1 MTRVL
6 KRPMFR
12 MGGPTYEG
20 ITSGL
25 APRQGYQNQG
35 SVQPMSEY
43 EKELL
48 ERTQATQRV
57 RDRLVPTR
65 GRGDL
70 SQFLIDF
77 GLDVAS
83 ATPSGSIFSTAAS
96 SAKDPYAR
104 YTAKKAER
112 LSDEDKFT
120 TSMLGDIAEQMS
132 EERQEAIE
140 AGATGKKQYE
150 YAGRY
155 ADFQALVS
163 KQRELETQKDK
174 LLRNRE
180 NMPDNIDTSIIDSQI
195 QQVEKQLADNEKFQ
209 GLFADKEVDETR
221 KAILKG
227 ISTGVF
233 TFEQLEHYDRTKKE
247 TGTGEAPRED
257 SATGG
262 RVGYATAGQV
272 VPGDM
277 PRTSQAD
284 VMQSMSF
291 EDLRSRLPSTITND
305 VIQLLAN
312 SQEALVEFSNIQTES
327 DIRSFNRK
335 YEVNLVLPAEA

>member
-12 MGGPTYEG
+12 LGGPANEG

-25 APRQGYQNQG
+25 APRLGYADG
-35 SVQPMSEY
+35 KTFE
-43 EKELL
+43 
-48 ERTQATQRV
+48 ERMEERQALY
-57 RDRLVPTR
+57 DKYAPTR

-77 GLDVAS
+77 GLNVAS
-83 ATPSGSIFSTAAS
+83 AEPTGSILSTAAAE
-96 SAKDPYAR
+96 AKDPYAR
-104 YTAKKAER
+104 YTARKEAR

-120 TSMLGDIAEQMS
+120 TAMIGDIYEQRKKT
-132 EERQEAIE
+132 EREGISAQ
-140 AGATGKKQYE
+140 GDKQY
-150 YAGRY
+150 A
-155 ADFQALVS
+155 ALAEDQLLATLLNKKSGLQKEIDQLRKVEDTGGVHPPRPID
-163 KQRELETQKDK
+163 QDRIDRLQTEL
-174 LLRNRE
+174 
-180 NMPDNIDTSIIDSQI
+180 DNLDVRI
-195 QQVEKQLADNEKFQ
+195 
-209 GLFADKEVDETR
+209 R
-221 KAILKG
+221 
-227 ISTGVF
+227 
-233 TFEQLEHYDRTKKE
+233 DRTGGDTAWDKIPDDIKMAIYDE
-247 TGTGEAPRED
+247 VEAEMPNASTQEILQEVIRRI
-257 SATGG
+257 SKMKFATGG

-272 VPGDM
+272 IPGEM

-284 VMQSMSF
+284 TIQSMSF

>member
-1 MTRVL
+1 
-6 KRPMFR
+6 MFR
-12 MGGPTYEG
+12 IGGSTNEG

-25 APRQGYQNQG
+25 APRQGYRHG
-35 SVQPMSEY
+35 EDVDPGFMKDVQEY
-43 EKELL
+43 QHHIDELM
-48 ERTQATQRV
+48 
-57 RDRLVPTR
+57 PTR

-77 GLDVAS
+77 GLNVAS
-83 ATPSGSIFSTAAS
+83 ATPSGSIFSTAAA

-104 YTAKKAER
+104 YTAKKAAR

-120 TSMLGDIAEQMS
+120 QAMISDVAEHMS
-132 EERQEAIE
+132 KERREFI
-140 AGATGKKQYE
+140 GAQGEKQYAALAE
-150 YAGRY
+150 DQLLATLLNKKSGLQKEIDQLRKVEDTAGVHPPRPI
-155 ADFQALVS
+155 DQD
-163 KQRELETQKDK
+163 RIDK
-174 LLRNRE
+174 LQIEL
-180 NMPDNIDTSIIDSQI
+180 DNLDVRI
-195 QQVEKQLADNEKFQ
+195 
-209 GLFADKEVDETR
+209 R
-221 KAILKG
+221 
-227 ISTGVF
+227 
-233 TFEQLEHYDRTKKE
+233 DRTGGDTAWDKIPDDIKMAIYDE
-247 TGTGEAPRED
+247 VEAEMPNASTMEILQEVIRRI
-257 SATGG
+257 SKMKFATGG

-284 VMQSMSF
+284 VIQSMSF

-327 DIRSFNRK
+327 DIRAFNRK

>member
-1 MTRVL
+1 
-6 KRPMFR
+6 MFR
-12 MGGPTYEG
+12 IGGPANEG

-25 APRQGYQNQG
+25 APRLGYAEG
-35 SVQPMSEY
+35 KTFE
-43 EKELL
+43 
-48 ERTQATQRV
+48 ERMEERQAIY
-57 RDRLVPTR
+57 DKYAPTR

-70 SQFLIDF
+70 SKFLIDF

-83 ATPSGSIFSTAAS
+83 ATPSGSILSTAAA
-96 SAKDPYAR
+96 SAKDPYER
-104 YTAKKAER
+104 YTARKEAR
-112 LSDEDKFT
+112 ISDQDKFT
-120 TSMLGDIAEQMS
+120 RAMIGDISEQMS
-132 EERQEAIE
+132 EEEQERI
-140 AGATGKKQYE
+140 AGRGTGTDRGFE

-163 KQRELETQKDK
+163 KQRKLETQKDK
-174 LLRNRE
+174 LIRDKE
-180 NMPDNIDTSIIDSQI
+180 NMPGNIDTSIIDSQI

-247 TGTGEAPRED
+247 TGIGEAPRED

-272 VPGDM
+272 IPGEM

-305 VIQLLAN
+305 VIQLLAK
-312 SQEALVEFSNIQTES
+312 SQEALVDFSNIQTES

>member
-12 MGGPTYEG
+12 IGGPANEG

-25 APRQGYQNQG
+25 APRQGYAEPG
-35 SVQPMSEY
+35 SVQPMSGM
-43 EKELL
+43 EKDYL
-48 ERTQATQRV
+48 EAKAI
-57 RDRLVPTR
+57 RDKYAPTR

-77 GLDVAS
+77 GLNVAS
-83 ATPSGSIFSTAAS
+83 ATPSGSILSTAAA

-104 YTAKKAER
+104 FTAKKEAR
-112 LSDEDKFT
+112 LADEDKFT
-120 TSMLGDIAEQMS
+120 RAMIGDIYEQREKTKRAE
-132 EERQEAIE
+132 IE
-140 AGATGKKQYE
+140 ARGVGKKQYE
-150 YAGRY
+150 YAAQY
-155 ADFQALVS
+155 
-163 KQRELETQKDK
+163 KDYQDLISQERK
-174 LLRNRE
+174 VKEQIAKVQEDRE
-180 NMPDNIDTSIIDSQI
+180 NMPGNLPTTVIDSQI
-195 QQVEKQLADNEKFQ
+195 KRLEDDLKYIMEKKSMFQEQEKDEQRQIILKNIPEYYTFED
-209 GLFADKEVDETR
+209 LRIYDETG
-221 KAILKG
+221 KL
-227 ISTGVF
+227 
-233 TFEQLEHYDRTKKE
+233 
-247 TGTGEAPRED
+247 PED
-257 SATGG
+257 QATGG

-272 VPGDM
+272 IPGEM

-284 VMQSMSF
+284 VIQSMSF

>member
-12 MGGPTYEG
+12 IGGPANEG

-25 APRQGYQNQG
+25 APRLGYADG
-35 SVQPMSEY
+35 KTFE
-43 EKELL
+43 
-48 ERTQATQRV
+48 ERMEERQALY
-57 RDRLVPTR
+57 DKYAPTR

-83 ATPSGSIFSTAAS
+83 ATPSGSILSTAAA

-112 LSDEDKFT
+112 LSDQDKFT
-120 TSMLGDIAEQMS
+120 RAMIGDISEQMS
-132 EERQEAIE
+132 EEEQERLAAGTADRGFEYKGRYDDYTALLKEQRVLEKQMRNLEEGIKSLPPSADPSITQSQIDRLKEQIE
-140 AGATGKKQYE
+140 DNKRKQNLFVDTARDPVLEGLIGQLKADIITPQQLKDYLETGKMPE
-150 YAGRY
+150 
-155 ADFQALVS
+155 
-163 KQRELETQKDK
+163 DK
-174 LLRNRE
+174 
-180 NMPDNIDTSIIDSQI
+180 
-195 QQVEKQLADNEKFQ
+195 
-209 GLFADKEVDETR
+209 
-221 KAILKG
+221 
-227 ISTGVF
+227 
-233 TFEQLEHYDRTKKE
+233 
-247 TGTGEAPRED
+247 
-257 SATGG
+257 ATGG

-272 VPGDM
+272 VPGEM

-312 SQEALVEFSNIQTES
+312 SQEALVDFSNIQTES

>member
-1 MTRVL
+1 
-6 KRPMFR
+6 MFR
-12 MGGPTYEG
+12 IGGSTNEG

-25 APRQGYQNQG
+25 APRQGYRHG
-35 SVQPMSEY
+35 EDVDPGFMKDVQEY
-43 EKELL
+43 QHHIDELM
-48 ERTQATQRV
+48 
-57 RDRLVPTR
+57 PTR

-77 GLDVAS
+77 GLNVAS
-83 ATPSGSIFSTAAS
+83 AEPTGSILSTAA
-96 SAKDPYAR
+96 AEARDPYAR
-104 YTAKKAER
+104 FTAKKAER

-120 TSMLGDIAEQMS
+120 RAMIGDIYEQRKKT
-132 EERQEAIE
+132 ERERIT
-140 AGATGKKQYE
+140 AGATGDKQYAALAE
-150 YAGRY
+150 DQLLATLLNKKSGLQKEIDQLRKVEDTAGVHPPRPI
-155 ADFQALVS
+155 DQD
-163 KQRELETQKDK
+163 RIDK
-174 LLRNRE
+174 LQIEL
-180 NMPDNIDTSIIDSQI
+180 DNLDVRI
-195 QQVEKQLADNEKFQ
+195 
-209 GLFADKEVDETR
+209 R
-221 KAILKG
+221 
-227 ISTGVF
+227 
-233 TFEQLEHYDRTKKE
+233 DRTGGDTAWDKIPDDIKMAIYDE
-247 TGTGEAPRED
+247 VEAEMPNASTMEILQEVIRRI
-257 SATGG
+257 SKMKFATGG

-284 VMQSMSF
+284 TIQSMSF